1 MGWRSW
7 GFATLHPRAGSP
19 AGQPGWAARLYA
31 IGRVRPLFVFNGCL
45 SHLLDF
51 TYDSAFVESRSA
63 NKMSKYRQRGYM
75 DSDRESQRPKSQSK
89 PQSKPQ
95 DRDGPRSP
103 RMMAFGEASK
113 CTACGAKSPANIN
126 VDSSCP
132 KCNAD
137 LHSCRQCTH
146 FDPGARLEC
155 NKPIPARIV
164 NKHARNECELFATR
178 IVVER
183 ETSSGPPTDA
193 RDAFAKLF
201 KK

>member
-1 MGWRSW
+1 
-7 GFATLHPRAGSP
+7 
-19 AGQPGWAARLYA
+19 
-31 IGRVRPLFVFNGCL
+31 
-45 SHLLDF
+45 
-51 TYDSAFVESRSA
+51 
-63 NKMSKYRQRGYM
+63 MSKYRQRGYM
-75 DSDRESQRPKSQSK
+75 DHDRESERSKSQSRSQGS

-95 DRDGPRSP
+95 DREGPRSP
-103 RMMAFGEASK
+103 RMMAFGESSK
-113 CTACGAKSPANIN
+113 CTACGAKAPSNIN
-126 VDSSCP
+126 FDSSCP
-132 KCNAD
+132 KCKAD

-183 ETSSGPPTDA
+183 ETSSGPPTNA

>member
-1 MGWRSW
+1 
-7 GFATLHPRAGSP
+7 
-19 AGQPGWAARLYA
+19 
-31 IGRVRPLFVFNGCL
+31 
-45 SHLLDF
+45 
-51 TYDSAFVESRSA
+51 
-63 NKMSKYRQRGYM
+63 MSDRKYRQRGYM
-75 DSDRESQRPKSQSK
+75 DSDREPQRPKPQLRSESQ

-95 DRDGPRSP
+95 DREGPRSP
-103 RMMAFGEASK
+103 RMMAFGEISK
-113 CTACGAKSPANIN
+113 CAECGEKAPPNIT
-126 VDSSCP
+126 VDSSCS
-132 KCNAD
+132 KCRAD

-164 NKHARNECELFATR
+164 NKHARNECELFAAR